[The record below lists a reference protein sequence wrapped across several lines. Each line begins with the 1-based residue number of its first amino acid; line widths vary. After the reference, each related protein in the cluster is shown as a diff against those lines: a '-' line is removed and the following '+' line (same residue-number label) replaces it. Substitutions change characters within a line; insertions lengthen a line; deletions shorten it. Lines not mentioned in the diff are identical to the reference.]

1 MYIPVME
8 RVNICKWQ
16 ESIMRRSAARSKIRN
31 FIHNEE
37 GATAIEY
44 AMIAAGI
51 SITIITGV
59 TLIGGNLKTMYE
71 AVAALF

>member
-1 MYIPVME
+1 MYIPVVGRE
-8 RVNICKWQ
+8 NIDRWQ

-31 FIHNEE
+31 FIRNEE

-59 TLIGGNLKTMYE
+59 ALIGGNLISMYE